1 MYIEIE
7 FACIDLF
14 VFLICSGTTTR
25 SRKEAYKNP
34 NNFDLIYFV
43 LRTIAEKGRS

>member
-1 MYIEIE
+1 MYNEIE

-14 VFLICSGTTTR
+14 LFLICSGTTTL

-34 NNFDLIYFV
+34 NSFDLIYVV
-43 LRTIAEKGRS
+43 LRTIAKKSRS